1 MLEWSLPYFAK
12 SWSQKVLAPG
22 AGYKD
27 LYGYQRKSAAVQ
39 GSNGGSKSGWDP
51 YECYYL
57 DIYTYLYYRVS
68 DKSTAEQFSAEVF
81 VRMIRRLPQ
90 FTDNKISFMSWLYD
104 IARDMVDEKQQT
116 YQPELFSEAMMG
128 SDQDSEDKTAN
139 RCFELAISHLNDQ
152 KKSIVVHRFVEGRS
166 VKDLVKITN
175 KSERAIQSLQH
186 QALKSLQIAL
196 EREECIRYRAG

>member
-1 MLEWSLPYFAK
+1 MDINEKAL
-12 SWSQKVLAPG
+12 
-22 AGYKD
+22 
-27 LYGYQRKSAAVQ
+27 LYRAQTGDRRAAETL
-39 GSNGGSKSGWDP
+39 

-90 FTDNKISFMSWLYD
+90 FTNNKISFMSWLYD
-104 IARDMVDEKQQT
+104 IARDLVDNKQQAF
-116 YQPELFSEAMMG
+116 QPELFNEAVLG
-128 SDQDSEDKTAN
+128 SDQDSDAKTAN

-152 KKSIVVHRFVEGRS
+152 QKSIVVHRFVEGRS

>member
-1 MLEWSLPYFAK
+1 MPKVDHRRSLP
-12 SWSQKVLAPG
+12 PG
-22 AGYKD
+22 QGIKTSMDINEKAL
-27 LYGYQRKSAAVQ
+27 LYRAQTGDRRAAETL
-39 GSNGGSKSGWDP
+39 

-196 EREECIRYRAG
+196 EREECI

>member
-1 MLEWSLPYFAK
+1 MPKVDHRRSLP
-12 SWSQKVLAPG
+12 PG
-22 AGYKD
+22 QGIKTSMDINEKAL
-27 LYGYQRKSAAVQ
+27 LYRAQTGDRRAAETL
-39 GSNGGSKSGWDP
+39 

>member
-1 MLEWSLPYFAK
+1 MQKVDHRRSLP
-12 SWSQKVLAPG
+12 PG
-22 AGYKD
+22 QGIKASMD
-27 LYGYQRKSAAVQ
+27 INERALLYRAQTGDRRAAETL
-39 GSNGGSKSGWDP
+39 
-51 YECYYL
+51 YERYYL

-90 FTDNKISFMSWLYD
+90 FTNIKISFMSWLYD
-104 IARDMVDEKQQT
+104 IARDLVDEKQQT

-152 KKSIVVHRFVEGRS
+152 QKSIVVHRFVEGRS

-186 QALKSLQIAL
+186 KALKSLQIAL
-196 EREECIRYRAG
+196 KREECI

>member
-1 MLEWSLPYFAK
+1 MDINERAL
-12 SWSQKVLAPG
+12 
-22 AGYKD
+22 
-27 LYGYQRKSAAVQ
+27 LYRAQTGDRRAAETL
-39 GSNGGSKSGWDP
+39 
-51 YECYYL
+51 YERYYL

-104 IARDMVDEKQQT
+104 IARDLVDEKQQT

-128 SDQDSEDKTAN
+128 SNQDSEDKTAN
-139 RCFELAISHLNDQ
+139 RCFELAINHLNDQ
-152 KKSIVVHRFVEGRS
+152 QKSIVVHRFVEGRS

-186 QALKSLQIAL
+186 KALKSLQIAL
-196 EREECIRYRAG
+196 KREECI